1 MVRVCNIP
9 GHLPAHNM
17 KWRSEAIFQII
28 HDPKIHVPELS
39 RKSTKWYATG
49 SICPMKQLN
58 SLLHVS
64 LVPKWPKGKI
74 LLKTESTKVSSF
86 YSVLLSSQ
94 LSLLL
99 FLVISV
105 CSTNIYG
112 ASVARRQRWVRS
124 RRCLGD
130 KSNGQQRCLF
140 LLSSRKSDTVLAASP
155 ALSLKP
161 RRP

>member
-17 KWRSEAIFQII
+17 KWRNETIFQKI
-28 HDPKIHVPELS
+28 HDPKIHGPELS

-99 FLVISV
+99 LLVVSV

-112 ASVARRQRWVRS
+112 ASVARSQKQT
-124 RRCLGD
+124 LP
-130 KSNGQQRCLF
+130 GQQVQWAAKVPF
-140 LLSSRKSDTVLAASP
+140 PTLLPQVRHGPSCFTSTFT
-155 ALSLKP
+155 
-161 RRP
+161 